1 MDIQISANT
10 RNELLLRN
18 EVEFTL
24 TFDGATPSRK
34 EIIGKLG
41 ALLNAN
47 EEKMALDSIKT
58 HYGSCVGKGLARVYD
73 SPEAR
78 DRTEREYLIARGQ
91 PKAEAEE

>member
-1 MDIQISANT
+1 MDIQITTNT

-24 TFDGATPSRK
+24 TFEGATPSRK

-41 ALLNAN
+41 ALLDAN
-47 EEKMALDSIKT
+47 EEKVALDSIKT
-58 HYGSCVGKGLARVYD
+58 HYGSCTGKGLARIYD

-78 DRTEREYLIARGQ
+78 GRTERDYLISRGQ

>member
-1 MDIQISANT
+1 MDIQITANT

-47 EEKMALDSIKT
+47 EETMALDSIKT
-58 HYGSCVGKGLARVYD
+58 QYGSHIGKGLARIYD
-73 SPEAR
+73 TPEAR
-78 DRTEREYLIARGQ
+78 GRTEREYLIARGQ
-91 PKAEAEE
+91 PKAAAEE